1 MFDIILD
8 SVNEVIEMIEVLSDD
23 WTWPPGCGPLCPL

>member
-8 SVNEVIEMIEVLSDD
+8 SVNEVIEMIEVLGDD
-23 WTWPPGCGPLCPL
+23 WIWPHGCGPL